1 MGTDR
6 QVKILMESISKG
18 KSYSASSACAD
29 KKDAS
34 LLFQLVTHRYE
45 RRSIIVTTNVAFT
58 DWDQWLGDTVI
69 ASAILDRLLHHADIV
84 AINGESYRIGR
95 KDVKDR

>member
-1 MGTDR
+1 MLIIDELGY
-6 QVKILMESISKG
+6 L
-18 KSYSASSACAD
+18 ALD

-45 RRSIIVTTNVAFT
+45 RGAVIVTTNVSFT
-58 DWDQWLGDTVI
+58 DWDRWLGDTVI

-84 AINGESYRIGR
+84 AINGESYRIRR
-95 KDVKDR
+95 KIIKDGN